1 MAPILCTQPRRFAVV
16 AVARMVAKARN
27 SEVGGEVG
35 YHIGHSKLLSERVA
49 QLVRANTRKCSPSKW
64 HMVLGSNVV
73 TDDAL
78 NLLGVGC
85 RGVVSTPRFGSPW
98 RVLRAWPWKVP
109 RL

>member
-1 MAPILCTQPRRFAVV
+1 MA
-16 AVARMVAKARN
+16 
-27 SEVGGEVG
+27 
-35 YHIGHSKLLSERVA
+35 IGFVELLINLSPARVA